1 MMHALMHAM
10 MMHAMCM
17 RGAAAQRRCKPSAS
31 RLERVA
37 VGLEV
42 RGLAASQM
50 LLEGLVGLGAR
61 FAEESEVV
69 GLMGSRLRCRATA
82 CSLDQRGGL
91 GNWPV

>member
-1 MMHALMHAM
+1 MMHTT

-17 RGAAAQRRCKPSAS
+17 REAAARRRCKPSAA
-31 RLERVA
+31 RLGRVA

-50 LLEGLVGLGAR
+50 LLEGLVGLGDR

-69 GLMGSRLRCRATA
+69 GLDELET
-82 CSLDQRGGL
+82 SLQSNCL
-91 GNWPV
+91 LT